1 MFIKFGFAM
10 HFKCWLP
17 FEAIKAD
24 HLSSQKKKKL
34 IIYKVDGIAAT
45 LFLTKIKEA

>member
-24 HLSSQKKKKL
+24 HLSSQK
-34 IIYKVDGIAAT
+34 VDGIAAT